1 MVSGSWNSSQPRS
14 HQTTDRVG
22 FSIRKRC
29 PQKMELPAE
38 ILQHA
43 VHGWFRCVGL
53 SRPSRVQ
60 LLQPRAPDAGCP
72 GFKVRLQKYELKDS
86 AINIF
91 SGTKKKLGEWP
102 TWAITVPPPALKAVS
117 RRLLSVHLPAQ
128 NHSGCCAWYRHRDP
142 QPQGF

>member
-22 FSIRKRC
+22 FSIRKRR

-43 VHGWFRCVGL
+43 VHGEFGCVGF
-53 SRPSRVQ
+53 SRPLRVQ
-60 LLQPRAPDAGCP
+60 LLQPRAPDAGYS
-72 GFKVRLQKYELKDS
+72 GIKVRLQKYELKEC

-91 SGTKKKLGEWP
+91 SGTKKKLGEWS
-102 TWAITVPPPALKAVS
+102 TVTITVPPSALTAVS
-117 RRLLSVHLPAQ
+117 RRPLSVHLPAQ
-128 NHSGCCAWYRHRDP
+128 NHSECCAEYRHRDP
-142 QPQGF
+142 QPQGS